1 MSIVSRPFAQNS
13 GNFVSMAYYYNT
25 DTSKVE
31 SFVYLI
37 SADEI
42 DQWVLDNAD
51 ILTVFSNMYL
61 TSVDNYPSLVGV
73 TGNGIWASKYY
84 TLPNGGY
91 VPQGTELKDMGKEMF
106 VGVPGEPNL
115 LRLRLV
121 QMPGTVENL
130 GKGGTVGYTFIEAN
144 ADIFVADEQNYP
156 VVGVARL

>member
-13 GNFVSMAYYYNT
+13 GNFVSMAYRYFEG
-25 DTSKVE
+25 SVE
-31 SFVYLI
+31 SYVYLI
-37 SADEI
+37 TADEI

-61 TSVDNYPSLVGV
+61 TSVDNYPSLVGG
-73 TGNGIWASKYY
+73 TGNGIWASKYR
-84 TLPNGGY
+84 TLPLNGY

-121 QMPGTVENL
+121 QMPGTLENL

-144 ADIFVADEQNYP
+144 ATIFVGDEQNYP
-156 VVGVARL
+156 VVSVARL

>member
-13 GNFVSMAYYYNT
+13 GNFVSMAYRVN
-25 DTSKVE
+25 SGSVE
-31 SFVYLI
+31 SYVYLI

-61 TSVDNYPSLVGV
+61 TSVDNYASLVGT

-91 VPQGTELKDMGKEMF
+91 VAQGTELKDLGKEMF

-121 QMPGTVENL
+121 QMPGTLENL

-144 ADIFVADEQNYP
+144 ATIFVGDEQNYP
-156 VVGVARL
+156 VVSVARL